1 MLRNDDFSQD
11 YMDLWAR
18 HYVEQVDEPQ
28 IEPDPETQCERLARQ
43 RLRHTRYLYGLL
55 VVQWAVIGWMAGR
68 IWR

>member
-28 IEPDPETQCERLARQ
+28 IEPDHETQYERLARQ

-55 VVQWAVIGWMAGR
+55 VVAVAVGAAGW
-68 IWR
+68 WL